1 MTHGFVGQETE
12 HRLKQHDNTSIIL
25 KLLVALFAALA
36 ASHFVDKQIEQ
47 ATTLQKLRLLIATSM
62 FCKFATIAC
71 IFAIM
76 VIAIKHSF

>member
-1 MTHGFVGQETE
+1 MALLDKKQNTNSNNMTT
-12 HRLKQHDNTSIIL
+12 TSIIL
-25 KLLVALFAALA
+25 KLLAAMFVTFV
-36 ASHFVDKQIEQ
+36 ASHFVDKQINN

>member
-1 MTHGFVGQETE
+1 MALLDKKQNTDSNNMTT
-12 HRLKQHDNTSIIL
+12 TSIIL
-25 KLLVALFAALA
+25 KLLATVFVTFVA
-36 ASHFVDKQIEQ
+36 SYFVDKQIAH

>member
-1 MTHGFVGQETE
+1 MTT
-12 HRLKQHDNTSIIL
+12 TSIIL
-25 KLLVALFAALA
+25 KLLAAMFVTFVV
-36 ASHFVDKQIEQ
+36 SHFVDKQINN

-62 FCKFATIAC
+62 CCKFVTIAC

>member
-1 MTHGFVGQETE
+1 MTT
-12 HRLKQHDNTSIIL
+12 TSIIL
-25 KLLVALFAALA
+25 KALVALFVALF
-36 ASHFVDKQIEQ
+36 ASSFVDKQIEQ

-62 FCKFATIAC
+62 CCKFVTIAC